1 MMKIFWKLE
10 LKFHFCPEFFWFCF
24 IGLFHLLPAQ
34 SHLFQDVTTIPP
46 DQSIVR
52 DHKCGFPVILEANTP
67 KNIEQFRELQLFKL
81 SSAFFDSIYF
91 SPSGHFKIYYTT
103 DGFNA
108 IPLYDRDQDGTP
120 DYLEFLG
127 RSFDRAWLI
136 EIDSLGFQ
144 PPPDSSGHSRSV
156 YPVFCRRLSVYGQTW
171 LDFEIPQ
178 LTGNNYVTY
187 IEINTNFNNI
197 VNYPGVTD
205 PIVRDSMAIAVTAAH
220 EFNHALQCGYRLWL
234 ENSSFYDLW
243 FIESSATFM
252 EEVVAKEV
260 NDYLQYLVDYFSQT
274 NLPLDLST
282 AGTADYGKV
291 VLEIMLGKLYGPQIT
306 RQIWTEVNLQRAL
319 PALEKILLTIDTNL
333 AEEMKR
339 LSTWLYFTGNRSV
352 SETYFPDSELFPSV
366 DFVTGS
372 PVKPVETILLSASLP
387 RLSFQWYLSFS
398 ESTVTPQLLLK
409 AGPNSQA
416 DQLFVTYLDPIS
428 KDFYQ
433 IPAAL
438 SFRLP
443 FTIGIAGLP
452 YAVVNVRDQADY
464 SDDFQIVSR
473 PATSTVSDAILV
485 YPQPLKL
492 SLNQPFII
500 FANLPPQAE
509 LSIFSSNGKF
519 LKSLKVAENNDYL
532 NWDLKTQY
540 GEVIGSGVYIYLVES
555 AQEKQ
560 QGKFLIVK

>member
-1 MMKIFWKLE
+1 
-10 LKFHFCPEFFWFCF
+10 
-24 IGLFHLLPAQ
+24 
-34 SHLFQDVTTIPP
+34 VTTLPP
-46 DQSIVR
+46 DQLVVR

-67 KNIEQFRELQLFKL
+67 DNVQQFRELQLFKL
-81 SSAFFDSIYF
+81 SPAFADSIYY
-91 SPSGHFKIYYTT
+91 SPSGHFKIHYTT

-108 IPLYDRDQDGTP
+108 IPLYDRDQDGSP

-127 RSFDRAWLI
+127 KSFDRAWLV

-144 PPPDSSGHSRSV
+144 PPPDSSGHPRSV

-171 LDFEIPQ
+171 LDFEIPE

-252 EEVVAKEV
+252 EEVVASEV
-260 NDYLQYLVDYFSQT
+260 NDYLQYLGDYFSQT
-274 NLPLDLST
+274 DLPLDLST

-306 RQIWTEVNLQRAL
+306 RQIWNEMNLQRSL
-319 PALEKILLTIDTNL
+319 PALEKILLTQNTNL
-333 AEEMKR
+333 TEEMKR
-339 LSTWLYFTGNRSV
+339 LSTWLYFTGSRSV
-352 SETYFPDSELFPSV
+352 TETYFPDSELFPSV
-366 DFVTGS
+366 DFVPGS
-372 PVKPVETILLSASLP
+372 AIKPGETILIAASLP
-387 RLSFQWYLSFS
+387 RLSFQWYLSLS
-398 ESTVTPQLLLK
+398 ESPVTPQLLLK
-409 AGPNSQA
+409 AGPDSPA
-416 DQLFVTYLDPIS
+416 EQLFVAYLDPIN

-433 IPAAL
+433 IPASL

-443 FTIGIAGLP
+443 FTIGVAGLP
-452 YAVVNVRDQADY
+452 YAIVNVRNQADY
-464 SDDFQIVSR
+464 YDDFQLVSR
-473 PATSTVSDAILV
+473 PAVSTASSAILV

-492 SLNQPFII
+492 SLNQPFLI

-519 LKSLKVAENNDYL
+519 LKSLKVNENSDYL

-540 GEVIGSGVYIYLVES
+540 GEVIGSGVYIYLVET
-555 AQEKQ
+555 AQENQ
-560 QGKFLIVK
+560 QGKFMIVK